1 MSEFEMVLSKEFAR
15 AARYREPLAILLLE
29 ISPTG
34 ETLGATR
41 DEVRLCD
48 SVIPIGEKRV
58 GVVLPETSLA
68 GALHVAT
75 RLEGILA
82 PPDSTRTGPSLA
94 IGIGIYPAPQATD
107 APALVRSAE
116 SALDQAR
123 SGGGGITSR

>member
-1 MSEFEMVLSKEFAR
+1 MSEFESVLSKEFAR

-41 DEVRLCD
+41 DGLRLCD
-48 SVIPIGEKRV
+48 SVIALGGKRV

-68 GALHVAT
+68 GALQVAT
-75 RLEGILA
+75 RLKGILA
-82 PPDSTRTGPSLA
+82 PPNSPRTGPPLA
-94 IGIGIYPAPQATD
+94 IGIGTYPAPQATD
-107 APALVRSAE
+107 APALIRIAQ

-123 SGGGGITSR
+123 SGGGIAAR